1 MTDYTT
7 LYREDATESEQ
18 IATYQAMVNSGQ
30 AWKMEGHVGRTAM
43 DMIKGGVILLGREG
57 HRDYYGNYV
66 PSRTEVKAGT
76 KGSAGFVEDRQGR
89 EHREAMEA
97 I

>member
-7 LYREDATESEQ
+7 LYREDATEAEQ

-43 DMIKGGVILLGREG
+43 DMIRNGVIMLGREG

-66 PSRTEVKAGT
+66 PSRSEVAENT
-76 KGSAGFVEDRQGR
+76 KGHPSFVEQRQGKD
-89 EHREAMEA
+89 HREAMEK